1 MKKLTYISIANAIA
15 IIAVMII
22 NSITD
27 ISEVVKKRRKS
38 LGLTQ
43 SECAA
48 MCNVGNRFFSE
59 LENGKET
66 LHIGKVINC
75 LQILG
80 INISLTNREDN
91 E

>member
-1 MKKLTYISIANAIA
+1 MR
-15 IIAVMII
+15 I

-27 ISEVVKKRRKS
+27 ISEAVKKRIKS
-38 LGLTQ
+38 LGITQ
-43 SECAA
+43 SECAV

>member
-1 MKKLTYISIANAIA
+1 MT
-15 IIAVMII
+15 I
-22 NSITD
+22 NSISD
-27 ISEVVKKRRKS
+27 ISEAVKKRRKS
-38 LGLTQ
+38 LGITQ
-43 SECAA
+43 SECAV

>member
-1 MKKLTYISIANAIA
+1 
-15 IIAVMII
+15 MII
-22 NSITD
+22 NSIAD
-27 ISEVVKKRRKS
+27 ISEAVKNRRKS
-38 LGLTQ
+38 LNLTQ

-80 INISLTNREDN
+80 INISLTNREDDK
-91 E
+91 

>member
-1 MKKLTYISIANAIA
+1 
-15 IIAVMII
+15 MII
-22 NSITD
+22 NSIAD

>member
-1 MKKLTYISIANAIA
+1 
-15 IIAVMII
+15 MII

-80 INISLTNREDN
+80 IDISLTNREDN

>member
-1 MKKLTYISIANAIA
+1 
-15 IIAVMII
+15 MII

-48 MCNVGNRFFSE
+48 MCNVGNRFFPE

>member
-1 MKKLTYISIANAIA
+1 
-15 IIAVMII
+15 MII

-75 LQILG
+75 LQILR

>member
-1 MKKLTYISIANAIA
+1 MT
-15 IIAVMII
+15 I

-27 ISEVVKKRRKS
+27 ISEAVKKRRKS

>member
-1 MKKLTYISIANAIA
+1 
-15 IIAVMII
+15 MII

-27 ISEVVKKRRKS
+27 ISEAVKKRRKS

-43 SECAA
+43 SECAE

>member
-1 MKKLTYISIANAIA
+1 
-15 IIAVMII
+15 MII

-80 INISLTNREDN
+80 ISISLTNREDN

>member
-1 MKKLTYISIANAIA
+1 
-15 IIAVMII
+15 MII
-22 NSITD
+22 NSIID